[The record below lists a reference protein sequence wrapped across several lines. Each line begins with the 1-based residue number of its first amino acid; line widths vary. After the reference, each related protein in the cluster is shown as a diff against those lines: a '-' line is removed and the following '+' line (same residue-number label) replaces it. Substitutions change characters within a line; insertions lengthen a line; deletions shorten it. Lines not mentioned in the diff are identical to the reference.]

1 MDLGF
6 HHCISGAMMAQVAAE
21 EGRQQSVQ
29 VGLDQMAATVA
40 ALDSRLD
47 KQRFL
52 ESNHTAFMIPKK
64 FEVQGTRTDDE
75 VSHIVR
81 RKCTFVFMAIKNCK
95 NYSIIAKINYLM
107 IFL

>member
-75 VSHIVR
+75 VSSILLG
-81 RKCTFVFMAIKNCK
+81 KCANGCPIGIFMHKNVFKTSLNFYAW
-95 NYSIIAKINYLM
+95 
-107 IFL
+107 F